1 MNNPAMKNLMIHCI
15 NCEKT
20 EEEVPL
26 VVLRFQ
32 GLPRHICPQCFPLLI
47 HNPASLADKFPGL
60 EKIPPS
66 IHD

>member
-1 MNNPAMKNLMIHCI
+1 MKNAMPDVLMIHCI
-15 NCEKT
+15 KCNKT

-32 GLPRHICPQCFPLLI
+32 GLPRYICPQCFPLLI
-47 HNPASLADKFPGL
+47 HKPEALADKFPGL
-60 EKIPPS
+60 EHIPPS